1 MRHTLSGKLLRTTL
15 TVLLC
20 VSTGTL
26 AAVFWLNTTTE
37 RVRLTDM
44 EGRVKA
50 NISNKASV
58 LVESHALAL
67 RGMVVENAFTDVE
80 RLVQSTVASDK
91 DIVFGVFVSADGK
104 PWVYAS
110 PTTENAGRDD
120 EAQVER
126 WKELELPSGS
136 WNSRNPTEALVT
148 RFNQT
153 VLEVARP
160 VMDEGEVLGSVRYG
174 FSIRPLEEAL
184 AQVRDESRSTMQSML
199 LWIGLSAL
207 LSTLLG
213 FVMVS
218 RASARIVHPLKGLT
232 EAAEQIAAGKQGVRV
247 SVQTDD
253 ELQVLGQAFNH
264 MQSANEDAMR
274 RLSEAMEAALE
285 ASRLKSQ
292 FLANMSHE
300 IRTPMNGVIGMI
312 RLILKM
318 PLQGK
323 LRRYAETVDTSANA
337 MMTVVD
343 DILDFSKME
352 AGKYTLQSVPF
363 DPGGVLQEAAELMA
377 TRAVDKGLEL
387 VCRRAPN
394 VPALVTGDP
403 DRFRQILNNLIGNA
417 IKFTEVGEVFVE
429 LTLDQHEGDEYVL
442 RVSVQDTGIGIS
454 EKDQGKL
461 FSAFSQVDGSMVRK
475 FGGTGLGLAISK
487 RLSEMMGGEMG
498 ISSEPG
504 VGSRF
509 WFTLRT
515 TRSDAPARP
524 APSVL
529 PTGRRALVV
538 EENRR
543 WCRIVEEHMLVWG
556 LRCDVIHDGKKAL
569 DRLKKGDRYDV
580 AVVGAQLRGMEIA
593 DFVKELRSVHSD
605 KDLPLV
611 VLTQLGTTATL
622 SEVEKE
628 VAAQVSKP
636 LRVSDLYDSIM
647 SALSGEKQPVAGPR
661 PRRKKVLNRGLC
673 ILVVDDNE
681 VNRCVGV
688 EQVEELG
695 FEADVACD
703 GAEALSKVKARRYA
717 TVLMDCQM
725 PVMDGYAATRAIREH
740 ERNQGGHVPI
750 IALTAHAM
758 AGERDKVIAAGMDDY
773 LSKPLRP
780 HSLERMLERYVAET
794 TSAPPEPEVVAHEA
808 LDPTIKVSK
817 KLGGLFLSR
826 VPVQLEELEG
836 ALAKDDAP
844 LAREKAHKL
853 KGSCLAVGAEAMAK
867 EAEAMQHEAQNG
879 DLEQGPARLK
889 TLQAQFERVS
899 TLLKAASEL
908 DGEPDNQQTTAALR
922 PAASGG
928 GRSDPSTPP

>member
-1 MRHTLSGKLLRTTL
+1 
-15 TVLLC
+15 VI
-20 VSTGTL
+20 
-26 AAVFWLNTTTE
+26 WLNTKTE
-37 RVRLTDM
+37 RVRLADM

-50 NISNKASV
+50 NISNQATV
-58 LVESHALAL
+58 LVDSHALAL

-80 RLVQSTVASDK
+80 RLVRSTVTSDEG
-91 DIVFGVFVSADGK
+91 ILFGLFVSADGK

-110 PTTENAGRDD
+110 PSTGDQAAGDD
-120 EAQVER
+120 SHLER
-126 WKELELPSGS
+126 WKELGIAADS
-136 WNSRNPTEALVT
+136 WARRQPTEAFVT

-160 VMDEGEVLGSVRYG
+160 VMDGDEILGQVRYG
-174 FSIRPLEEAL
+174 FSIRSLEEAL
-184 AQVRDESRSTMQSML
+184 AQVRSESRSTMQSML
-199 LWIGLSAL
+199 LGIGLCAL

-247 SVQTDD
+247 NVQTDD

-264 MQSANEDAMR
+264 MQAANEDAMK

-377 TRAVDKGLEL
+377 ARAVDKGLEL
-387 VCRRAPN
+387 VCRRAPS
-394 VPALVTGDP
+394 VPSLVTGDP
-403 DRFRQILNNLIGNA
+403 DRFRQILNNLVGNA
-417 IKFTEVGEVFVE
+417 IKFTEAGEVFVE
-429 LTLDQHEGDEYVL
+429 LTLDQQEGETYVL

-454 EKDQGKL
+454 TKDQEKL
-461 FSAFSQVDGSMVRK
+461 FNAFSQVDGSMVRK

-487 RLSEMMGGEMG
+487 RLAEMMGGEMSV
-498 ISSEPG
+498 SSEPG
-504 VGSRF
+504 VGSKF
-509 WFTLRT
+509 SFTLRVQG
-515 TRSDAPARP
+515 SDAPARP
-524 APSVL
+524 VPSLL

-556 LRCDVIHDGKKAL
+556 LRCDVVHDGKRAL
-569 DRLKKGDRYDV
+569 DRLKRGERYDV
-580 AVVGAQLRGMEIA
+580 AVIGAQLRGMEIA
-593 DFVKELRSVHSD
+593 NFVKELRNLHSD

-611 VLTQLGTTATL
+611 VLTQLGSTATL

-647 SALSGEKQPVAGPR
+647 GALSGERQAAVGPR
-661 PRRKKVLNRGLC
+661 PRRRRIQSRGQC

-725 PVMDGYAATRAIREH
+725 PVMDGYTATRAIREH

-780 HSLERMLERYVAET
+780 HALERMLERYVSEAT
-794 TSAPPEPEVVAHEA
+794 TSSPPAPEPTEQEA

-826 VPVQLEELEG
+826 VPTQLEDLGE
-836 ALAKDDAP
+836 ALAKNDAP
-844 LAREKAHKL
+844 LTREKAHKL
-853 KGSCLAVGAEAMAK
+853 KGSCLAVGAEAMAH
-867 EAEAMQHEAQNG
+867 EAEAMQHEAQDGN
-879 DLEQGPARLK
+879 LEHGERRLEA
-889 TLQAQFERVS
+889 LRRHFERV
-899 TLLKAASEL
+899 TGLLQASADL
-908 DGEPDNQQTTAALR
+908 EPVAPANQQGEQEQQPRVAAGGR
-922 PAASGG
+922 G
-928 GRSDPSTPP
+928 GRSDPSPPP